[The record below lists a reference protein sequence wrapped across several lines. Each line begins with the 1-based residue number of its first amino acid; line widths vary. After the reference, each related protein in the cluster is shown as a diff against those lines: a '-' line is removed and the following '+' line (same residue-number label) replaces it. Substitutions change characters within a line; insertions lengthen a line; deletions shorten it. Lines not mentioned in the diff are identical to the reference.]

1 MFFAQVGTA
10 TLKVDVQELLLSRLQ
25 QFTRLVI
32 TRSGKT
38 EEASANAQTSAQ
50 QIATKTE
57 RVFLSRW
64 SRRAASRTFTYRR
77 RIVMPGANL

>member
-38 EEASANAQTSAQ
+38 EEASA
-50 QIATKTE
+50 KTLR
-57 RVFLSRW
+57 RVPSR
-64 SRRAASRTFTYRR
+64 SLQKQSVYS
-77 RIVMPGANL
+77 